1 MERVS
6 VGRQY
11 RRVRWAVVMGSQ
23 VFIFRY
29 LIKSQLSSH
38 TPRAHTSALPWSFC
52 YYSLKISSYL
62 FEKKIQVKHACK
74 KFLASAIDMVD
85 EHLSDEYGSRAISS
99 DGHSFEVLNEALSF
113 FHVTLAFQG

>member
-1 MERVS
+1 
-6 VGRQY
+6 
-11 RRVRWAVVMGSQ
+11 MGSGNGLSGLYFQ
-23 VFIFRY
+23 ISDQITAVFPHTQGTHICFA
-29 LIKSQLSSH
+29 LVLLLLFIKN
-38 TPRAHTSALPWSFC
+38 FFI
-52 YYSLKISSYL
+52 SLW
-62 FEKKIQVKHACK
+62 KKIQVKHACK